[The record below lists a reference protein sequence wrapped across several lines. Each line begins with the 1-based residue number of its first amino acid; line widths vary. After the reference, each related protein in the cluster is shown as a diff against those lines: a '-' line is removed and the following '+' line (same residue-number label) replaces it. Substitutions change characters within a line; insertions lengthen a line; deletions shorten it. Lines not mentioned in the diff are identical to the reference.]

1 MNNVSSEGPE
11 KDRWYPLLCSGMDP
25 LRLQQEQLE
34 ETDSE
39 FLPPSLNVISRRA
52 RVQAVLGS
60 LCVMLHFSL
69 LVLWVLNQE

>member
-1 MNNVSSEGPE
+1 
-11 KDRWYPLLCSGMDP
+11 MDP

-60 LCVMLHFSL
+60 LCVMCVVFHFSL
-69 LVLWVLNQE
+69 LVLGVLNQE